1 MILSFQL
8 HNFGEKKRNLWRSL
22 VNNALNLS
30 AAYASES
37 QFKKKLPWFEKKKA
51 LYVLLR
57 QEMEETAYKTWVGQL
72 ILIVVSINYSA
83 ISGNYPL
90 SCHSFPLCKMGRMVE
105 NLNLGT
111 WSPSTATSD
120 TCLLANTQLCS
131 ARVTYSASSQEPGG
145 LIACSFK
152 DL

>member
-1 MILSFQL
+1 
-8 HNFGEKKRNLWRSL
+8 
-22 VNNALNLS
+22 
-30 AAYASES
+30 
-37 QFKKKLPWFEKKKA
+37 
-51 LYVLLR
+51 
-57 QEMEETAYKTWVGQL
+57 MEETAYKTWVGQL

-90 SCHSFPLCKMGRMVE
+90 SRHSFPLCKMGRMVE

-111 WSPSTATSD
+111 WSPGTATSD

-131 ARVTYSASSQEPGG
+131 AGVTYSASSQEPGG

-152 DL
+152 DLWTLLERGLLKFNVILSSSWSIHFVEIERKNTEIELCSKGGLETGFLYIIIS